1 MAPHHS
7 TPDPAPKESARTTS
21 RPPQLAPA
29 AADPPSPSS
38 PRSRA
43 TTFSGTNHASSTSGD
58 CSAANRA
65 VARLATRR
73 ELAPRAEIR
82 EDEQVHAPPPVEVD
96 EAELLARLGGRRDLL
111 AMLVGLFSADLP
123 QIHEEFTAA
132 LAAGDAAGVRRIA
145 HRVVGTLANL
155 SGGPLLEY
163 GRDIEELSVPENL
176 PILGPRID
184 AFRAALDELEQR
196 LRKAFA

>member
-1 MAPHHS
+1 M
-7 TPDPAPKESARTTS
+7 
-21 RPPQLAPA
+21 
-29 AADPPSPSS
+29 
-38 PRSRA
+38 
-43 TTFSGTNHASSTSGD
+43 
-58 CSAANRA
+58 
-65 VARLATRR
+65 
-73 ELAPRAEIR
+73 
-82 EDEQVHAPPPVEVD
+82 HAPPPVEVD

-176 PILGPRID
+176 AILGPRID
-184 AFRAALDELEQR
+184 AFRAALDELERR
-196 LRKAFA
+196 LRHAFA

>member
-1 MAPHHS
+1 M
-7 TPDPAPKESARTTS
+7 
-21 RPPQLAPA
+21 
-29 AADPPSPSS
+29 
-38 PRSRA
+38 
-43 TTFSGTNHASSTSGD
+43 
-58 CSAANRA
+58 
-65 VARLATRR
+65 
-73 ELAPRAEIR
+73 
-82 EDEQVHAPPPVEVD
+82 HAPPPVEVD

-123 QIHEEFTAA
+123 QIHEEFAAA

-163 GRDIEELSVPENL
+163 GRDLEELAVPENL
-176 PILGPRID
+176 PLLGPRID

-196 LRKAFA
+196 LRQAFA

>member
-1 MAPHHS
+1 M
-7 TPDPAPKESARTTS
+7 
-21 RPPQLAPA
+21 Q
-29 AADPPSPSS
+29 
-38 PRSRA
+38 
-43 TTFSGTNHASSTSGD
+43 
-58 CSAANRA
+58 
-65 VARLATRR
+65 
-73 ELAPRAEIR
+73 
-82 EDEQVHAPPPVEVD
+82 APPPVEVD

-184 AFRAALDELEQR
+184 AFRAALDELEQL

>member
-1 MAPHHS
+1 VGLAAHAPRW
-7 TPDPAPKESARTTS
+7 PPPVALARGLS
-21 RPPQLAPA
+21 IAIGGWGAQLAP
-29 AADPPSPSS
+29 
-38 PRSRA
+38 
-43 TTFSGTNHASSTSGD
+43 
-58 CSAANRA
+58 SAEM
-65 VARLATRR
+65 L
-73 ELAPRAEIR
+73 
-82 EDEQVHAPPPVEVD
+82 EDVSMHPPPPVEVD

-176 PILGPRID
+176 PMLAPRIE
-184 AFRAALDELEQR
+184 AFRAALDELERR
-196 LRKAFA
+196 LRQALT